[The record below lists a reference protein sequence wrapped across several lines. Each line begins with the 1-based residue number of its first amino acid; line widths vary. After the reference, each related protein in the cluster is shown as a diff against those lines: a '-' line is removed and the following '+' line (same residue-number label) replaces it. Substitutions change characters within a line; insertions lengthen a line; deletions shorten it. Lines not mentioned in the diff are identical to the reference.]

1 MMRYFDDWLI
11 DEIDVDCDF
20 DDLMMTIDWLMI
32 DSVGLITIVLGW
44 VNDVWLMIED
54 VRFWWLMMMIDW
66 WLTGLTD
73 RFVIS
78 FSMFERFDCDF
89 DDWLMNAMMNN
100 WGSMNDCWIDRFWKM
115 IDDRWCN
122 SKEQWETGNS
132 FERGMF
138 RWFGNLVTHS
148 RQKETNIEIWYH
160 VITWFTPWY
169 CWILQIWVTI
179 VSIYDRM
186 KILIYI
192 YIS

>member
-1 MMRYFDDWLI
+1 MMILIDDERYFDDWLI
-11 DEIDVDCDF
+11 DMIDEIDVDW
-20 DDLMMTIDWLMI
+20 DLMIWWWRLMI

-78 FSMFERFDCDF
+78 FSMCERFDCDF

-148 RQKETNIEIWYH
+148 R
-160 VITWFTPWY
+160 
-169 CWILQIWVTI
+169 
-179 VSIYDRM
+179 
-186 KILIYI
+186 
-192 YIS
+192 